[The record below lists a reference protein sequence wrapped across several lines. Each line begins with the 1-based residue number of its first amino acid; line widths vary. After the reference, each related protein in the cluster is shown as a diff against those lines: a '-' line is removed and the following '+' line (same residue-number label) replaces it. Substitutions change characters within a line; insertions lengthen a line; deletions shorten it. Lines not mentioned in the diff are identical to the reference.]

1 MIIQSAPAGEPQL
14 VITMAEHTT
23 MAGQFARAFGN
34 AAFEPVEPRDEVFYI
49 VDNHDAGWADVDA
62 KAALDAATGLPYH
75 LQYTPF
81 ETLVGTSRGSPE
93 FNSRRHAYC
102 GLLSSMHSWGLY
114 NGRYGL
120 SDHVLLDTLAVENRS
135 TADDM
140 LDGELARQ
148 EQLKTELTRN
158 PETAA
163 WIEEGH
169 LFQNYKQLQFFDT
182 LALYFNCAHE
192 RARVEQTFEHIP
204 RNAGEDVT
212 VTVRPA
218 GEGVY
223 HVSPY
228 PFADDPLAVS
238 FTGRTMVADPDRKTA
253 DLGAITT
260 DTQTITLTA
269 GDAA

>member
-1 MIIQSAPAGEPQL
+1 MIIQTAPAGEPQF
-14 VITMAEHTT
+14 VISMAEHTSL
-23 MAGQFARAFGN
+23 AGRFARAFGN
-34 AAFEPVEPRDEVFYI
+34 AAFEPVEPREEVLYI
-49 VDNHDAGWADVDA
+49 VDHHDAGWADVDA
-62 KAALDAATGLPYH
+62 KAAIDSETGLPYD
-75 LQYTPF
+75 LRDTPF
-81 ETLVGTSRGSPE
+81 ESIVETSRATPE

-120 SDHVLLDTLAVENRS
+120 SDHIILDTLAAENRS
-135 TADDM
+135 AADEM
-140 LDGELARQ
+140 LEGELARQ
-148 EQLKTELTRN
+148 EGLKTELAGN

-169 LFQNYKQLQFFDT
+169 LLQNYKQLQFFDT

-192 RARVEQTFEHIP
+192 GARVQQTFEHIP
-204 RNAGEDVT
+204 RNAREDVT

-228 PFADDPLAVS
+228 PFADDPLDVS
-238 FTGRTMVADPDRKTA
+238 FTGRSMVPDPDRKTA
-253 DLGAITT
+253 DLGSIAT
-260 DTQTITLTA
+260 DRQTIMLTA
-269 GDAA
+269 G